1 MASVYLTFGTVGAR
15 ANFGNASVYL
25 GHGATSEVVTS
36 SVASAQSTST
46 AGKTTIV
53 QIFCATAV
61 YVLSGNNPTATAT
74 NGIFCPGGVPQSLTH
89 KGADRDRIKRRH

>member
-74 NGIFCPGGVPQSLTH
+74 NGIFCPGGVPVYIAPQSGE
-89 KGADRDRIKRRH
+89 KIAVIDA